1 MIWPAELVHENV
13 RKVLAKKTLILCATY
28 FFNKTDQILF
38 NVAFPHKYCPPN
50 KCFGKS
56 KQTPGSPVREAGRRV
71 PVRRVPVDRSGE
83 GGWLSMCGSGCCV
96 KANSPDCASHYP
108 SVLLVTFP
116 YYKGKSLNKVL
127 FGQSCSFHQS
137 LLGIGSAATKANIN
151 ILIHLIIRIRQV

>member
-56 KQTPGSPVREAGRRV
+56 KQTPGSPVREAGRQAGVSRWGECRWTGVVREGGCPCVARAVVLRRTVLTV
-71 PVRRVPVDRSGE
+71 PVTTPQCC
-83 GGWLSMCGSGCCV
+83 LS
-96 KANSPDCASHYP
+96 PSH
-108 SVLLVTFP
+108 TT
-116 YYKGKSLNKVL
+116 KGKVSIKCSLVNLAL
-127 FGQSCSFHQS
+127 F
-137 LLGIGSAATKANIN
+137 IN
-151 ILIHLIIRIRQV
+151 HYWELVQQPLRQI